1 MACTGDMLAEEINR
15 DFKMN
20 TGTIT
25 SFTISIDSTAVPDS
39 LQGFDPFFD
48 NFTARLAINRG
59 NKTDTAGCMF
69 HFRRPDTGGF
79 ETVFHLSTLFKPC
92 RSRKRSGS
100 GKFRT
105 GHYLV
110 SSRGHLVGSGS
121 LLPQPLINAFGSIA
135 TIAHRPDH
143 Q

>member
-25 SFTISIDSTAVPDS
+25 SFTISIGSTTVPDS

-59 NKTDTAGCMF
+59 NKTDTAAACS
-69 HFRRPDTGGF
+69 FRRPDTSGF
-79 ETVFHLSTLFKPC
+79 ETVFHLST
-92 RSRKRSGS
+92 RTGHAARKASGS

-110 SSRGHLVGSGS
+110 SSEAILSA
-121 LLPQPLINAFGSIA
+121 PAAFCRS
-135 TIAHRPDH
+135 H
-143 Q
+143 